1 MLLVVGLGNPG
12 SRYARNRHN
21 AGFEIVAALADEIRA
36 SCWRDK
42 FHGEFTRGQLGN
54 TEALLLRPMT
64 FMNDSGRSVRAAM
77 TFFRVEV
84 ADLIVVHDE
93 LDLAFGTLR
102 LKVGGGHAGHNG
114 LRSTFQEIGSGDFV
128 RLRVGIGRPPRG
140 WSGDV
145 ADWVLS
151 DMNAEERADLPDVVN
166 KAVKALVDI
175 GEKGL
180 TAATNALNARAK
192 PRPAK
197 QGAAEDPAAPG
208 EEGVAKR
215 RD

>member
-21 AGFEIVAALADEIRA
+21 AGFEIVAALADRIGA
-36 SCWRDK
+36 GGWRDK
-42 FHGEFTRGQLGN
+42 FHGEFTRGLMGD

-64 FMNDSGRSVRAAM
+64 FMNASGRSVRAAM

-93 LDLAFGTLR
+93 LDLPFGTLR

-128 RLRVGIGRPPRG
+128 RLRVGIGRPPPG

-151 DMNAEERADLPDVVN
+151 DMPPDERAAFPEIVQ
-166 KAVKALVDI
+166 KAVKSLLDI

-180 TAATNALNARAK
+180 TAATNALNARPK

-197 QGAAEDPAAPG
+197 APAAGGEPTPG
-208 EEGVAKR
+208 EEDVAKR